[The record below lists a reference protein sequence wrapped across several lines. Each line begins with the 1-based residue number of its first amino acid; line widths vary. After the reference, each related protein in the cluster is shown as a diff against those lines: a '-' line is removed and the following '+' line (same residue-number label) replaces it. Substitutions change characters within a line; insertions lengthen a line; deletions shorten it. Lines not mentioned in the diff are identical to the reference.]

1 MPKQGPRQDEPFS
14 PIDAHLAD
22 QLFRPEMRRHVN
34 AEVAEN
40 EESRDEELKTSSDN
54 VVSITPKKKAPPK
67 KEPAAKS
74 SAMTAGWKISTSPED
89 KRAIT
94 SFLRDLNLVLGDD
107 SNLGVSNL
115 GRALYMMAVKH
126 RDEIFKVVGGKQ
138 FLRPDNNDHVALALL
153 EEKLGDLIAE
163 ACFNTV
169 RAERKE
175 Q

>member
-22 QLFRPEMRRHVN
+22 QLFRPAMRRNINH
-34 AEVAEN
+34 EVAKI
-40 EESRDEELKTSSDN
+40 EESSDEKPKTSGDN
-54 VVSITPKKKAPPK
+54 IVSITPKKKTASK
-67 KEPAAKS
+67 KERATKS
-74 SAMTAGWKISTSPED
+74 SAMTSGWKISASPED

-126 RDEIFKVVGGKQ
+126 RNEIFKIVEGKQ

-163 ACFNTV
+163 ACFNAV
-169 RAERKE
+169 RAERREK
-175 Q
+175 